1 MAEVPVTV
9 HGGAGAGGLVLGKAT
24 RVGGDEEGVE
34 VVSRGYVVGARL
46 VKRHGRSLLEE
57 QGGDFP
63 SASPP
68 HSERGVG
75 ILARACDPQ
84 TVRVTR
90 RHRRESSTCLPRDS
104 WALMGCICLAGYP
117 ISAPPFPHQAFSE
130 PVEKRWRIGRPP
142 VVRGSRSPPR
152 EQAVWLTD
160 RVGCRF
166 WRLGGL
172 EAWRQCFATIQRNRC
187 GERSCASQDM
197 EIGEAG
203 EHVRSWFPNMDVRG
217 SMSP

>member
-1 MAEVPVTV
+1 MAELPVTV
-9 HGGAGAGGLVLGKAT
+9 HGGAGARRLILGKAT

-34 VVSRGYVVGARL
+34 VVSLGYVVGARL
-46 VKRHGRSLLEE
+46 VKRHGRGLLEE

-75 ILARACDPQ
+75 ILARACDRL

-117 ISAPPFPHQAFSE
+117 ISAPPFPHQVFSGR
-130 PVEKRWRIGRPP
+130 VVKRWRIGRPP
-142 VVRGSRSPPR
+142 VVRGRPSPPR
-152 EQAVWLTD
+152 EQVVWLTD
-160 RVGCRF
+160 RAGCRF
-166 WRLGGL
+166 WRLGRSVSPPSKELMRSTLCVCESGS
-172 EAWRQCFATIQRNRC
+172 RNW
-187 GERSCASQDM
+187 GT
-197 EIGEAG
+197 
-203 EHVRSWFPNMDVRG
+203 
-217 SMSP
+217 